1 MKAVI
6 DTNVIAYYLMG
17 ATRVAAE
24 IERFLRD
31 TEELIAPATWEA
43 ELANALWMS
52 TRAGVL
58 GSGDALEK
66 LSLAG
71 SLGIRSQPTRS
82 LWSGALMR
90 SIDSGVAV
98 YDTLFVE
105 LAEREGL
112 CLATYDRGILRAFPD
127 LARRPGDMSA

>member
-1 MKAVI
+1 MKAVV
-6 DTNVIAYYLMG
+6 DTNVIAYHLMG
-17 ATRVAAE
+17 ATRPAAE
-24 IERFLRD
+24 IERFLQD
-31 TEELIAPATWEA
+31 TDELIAPATWEA

-52 TRAGVL
+52 ARAGVL
-58 GSGDALEK
+58 GPGDALEK

-71 SLGIRSQPTRS
+71 SLGIQSQPTRS

-112 CLATYDRGILRAFPD
+112 CLATYDRGILRAFPG